1 MTRVRGF
8 LAFLWDF
15 IVGDDPVIA
24 VVVVVALG
32 VTAAVAGAGVA
43 AWWIMP
49 AAVILVLA
57 VSVWRAADPA
67 KRQP

>member
-1 MTRVRGF
+1 MSRVRGF
-8 LAFLWDF
+8 FAFLWDF

-57 VSVWRAADPA
+57 VSVWRAADA
-67 KRQP
+67 SDRQP